1 MYELV
6 QGLYRLVHRSVQACT
21 DPYKTLYTS
30 RTVNVQACTGHVRAR
45 THHVR
50 LRTDCT
56 ELKIFV
62 CLEKIELFSAL
73 LINLIVGEYNAKIMY
88 PSIISKWIISGGKVE
103 IIAIQLKIRT
113 DLIVKKSAK
122 NLKEA
127 KIRAAGVLRNLVKL
141 RNRYSNPKKF
151 HLKIHKMDFPVRYRK
166 SVQIS
171 YTTGTPKNSTL
182 TLFAALESRLLLEF
196 TVVLQDA
203 LFRIKIHWKL
213 CSKIHLVQ
221 ISYKSRTGFGT
232 DPYSLQQLC
241 LH

>member
-1 MYELV
+1 ME
-6 QGLYRLVHRSVQACT
+6 
-21 DPYKTLYTS
+21 
-30 RTVNVQACTGHVRAR
+30 
-45 THHVR
+45 
-50 LRTDCT
+50 
-56 ELKIFV
+56 
-62 CLEKIELFSAL
+62 
-73 LINLIVGEYNAKIMY
+73 
-88 PSIISKWIISGGKVE
+88 KVE

-171 YTTGTPKNSTL
+171 YTTRTPKNSIL

-203 LFRIKIHWKL
+203 LFRIKIH
-213 CSKIHLVQ
+213 
-221 ISYKSRTGFGT
+221 
-232 DPYSLQQLC
+232 
-241 LH
+241 